1 MSRQAGQIVAAVIA
15 MNGRYG
21 KATVARVLCGQ
32 TDAKLRERGLD
43 KLSAFGAM
51 KAEGEAN
58 VRALIDELIA
68 GDVLTVTAGDYPL
81 LQEGAYARDVL
92 RGDMPIR
99 MALLPTDAAPELK
112 RRVKQKEFVN
122 KALYNRLSDLRRE
135 IAMDQNVPPF
145 IIFTNATLKDMA
157 AKAPRTRAQMLRVAG
172 VGEGK
177 MQRYGD
183 AFLREIAA
191 YEEEEA

>member
-1 MSRQAGQIVAAVIA
+1 MILPPQSF
-15 MNGRYG
+15 
-21 KATVARVLCGQ
+21 VLV
-32 TDAKLRERGLD
+32 
-43 KLSAFGAM
+43 LSAA
-51 KAEGEAN
+51 
-58 VRALIDELIA
+58 
-68 GDVLTVTAGDYPL
+68 
-81 LQEGAYARDVL
+81 
-92 RGDMPIR
+92 
-99 MALLPTDAAPELK
+99 LPTDAAPEIK

-122 KALYNRLSDLRRE
+122 KALYSRLSDLRKQ

-191 YEEEEA
+191 YEEDEA

>member
-1 MSRQAGQIVAAVIA
+1 M
-15 MNGRYG
+15 
-21 KATVARVLCGQ
+21 
-32 TDAKLRERGLD
+32 
-43 KLSAFGAM
+43 
-51 KAEGEAN
+51 
-58 VRALIDELIA
+58 IDELIA
-68 GDVLTVTAGDYPL
+68 GDVLTSDGGGLSAAP
-81 LQEGAYARDVL
+81 EGAYARDVL
-92 RGDMPIR
+92 RGDMPH
-99 MALLPTDAAPELK
+99 PYGAAAHGCRAGTQ

>member
-1 MSRQAGQIVAAVIA
+1 M
-15 MNGRYG
+15 
-21 KATVARVLCGQ
+21 
-32 TDAKLRERGLD
+32 
-43 KLSAFGAM
+43 
-51 KAEGEAN
+51 
-58 VRALIDELIA
+58 
-68 GDVLTVTAGDYPL
+68 
-81 LQEGAYARDVL
+81 
-92 RGDMPIR
+92 
-99 MALLPTDAAPELK
+99 
-112 RRVKQKEFVN
+112 KQKEFVN
-122 KALYNRLSDLRRE
+122 KALYSRLSDLRKQ

-191 YEEEEA
+191 YEEDEA

>member
-1 MSRQAGQIVAAVIA
+1 MVTLEFR
-15 MNGRYG
+15 
-21 KATVARVLCGQ
+21 TVPLQLPPPMMLLPPRLISPVVSIRTRLSPLTSPPLPPMILPPQSFVLV
-32 TDAKLRERGLD
+32 
-43 KLSAFGAM
+43 LSAA
-51 KAEGEAN
+51 
-58 VRALIDELIA
+58 
-68 GDVLTVTAGDYPL
+68 
-81 LQEGAYARDVL
+81 
-92 RGDMPIR
+92 
-99 MALLPTDAAPELK
+99 LPTDAAPEIK

-122 KALYNRLSDLRRE
+122 KALYSRLSDLRKQ

-183 AFLREIAA
+183 AFLRVIAA
-191 YEEEEA
+191 YEEDEA

>member
-1 MSRQAGQIVAAVIA
+1 M
-15 MNGRYG
+15 
-21 KATVARVLCGQ
+21 K
-32 TDAKLRERGLD
+32 KERGLALAACAALAALMLLFASQCSPLYPINLWD
-43 KLSAFGAM
+43 D
-51 KAEGEAN
+51 AN
-58 VRALIDELIA
+58 CL
-68 GDVLTVTAGDYPL
+68 LTVGRVMQRGGVLYRDIYEQKGPL
-81 LQEGAYARDVL
+81 LYLIHALAACISDTSFWGVYVL
-92 RGDMPIR
+92 EIP
-99 MALLPTDAAPELK
+99 ALTA
-112 RRVKQKEFVN
+112 
-122 KALYNRLSDLRRE
+122 ALYSRLSDLRKQ

-191 YEEEEA
+191 YEEDEA